1 MGEKREYRR
10 RRRPPEDMELQQ
22 RQVRRRQ
29 TQEPHR
35 QPRRHRSVQEEQPYI
50 DPRRVAQGRR
60 MYRRKAER
68 KKRRRRNILVVILLL
83 LLLVAAYAGA
93 KIWVAV
99 QQWENKAE
107 KSDFTTSDTT
117 DPEEDEIINVA
128 VFGTDEDGVRA
139 DVNMVASFNTGT
151 KELHFI
157 SVPRDSKV
165 IMTKEMTDYL
175 ESKNAY
181 VPEQNGVYGQCKLT
195 ELHAYAGENN
205 RCAFSVAM
213 LEEILGMKMDY
224 YVKVDLSAFR
234 QIVDAVSGVDFN
246 VEERLY
252 YVDPYQDL
260 YIDLYPGMQH
270 LDGDKAEQLVRF
282 RDGYVQKDL
291 KRIEV
296 QQQFIQALIEKVCS
310 SDTLMRNLND
320 LVKVALDCTESNIS
334 VSEALKYVKYVKALD
349 PAKITSDTV
358 PYLGNPGRY
367 VELDEDGIKELVN
380 ERIYGIAPQSSTEEQ
395 EENQFN
401 ESNQEGNQLNEDV

>member
-60 MYRRKAER
+60 MSRRKAER

-234 QIVDAVSGVDFN
+234 QIVDAVGGVDFN

-291 KRIEV
+291 KRMLQI
-296 QQQFIQALIEKVCS
+296 LLLRTCGCHGS
-310 SDTLMRNLND
+310 R
-320 LVKVALDCTESNIS
+320 
-334 VSEALKYVKYVKALD
+334 
-349 PAKITSDTV
+349 
-358 PYLGNPGRY
+358 
-367 VELDEDGIKELVN
+367 
-380 ERIYGIAPQSSTEEQ
+380 
-395 EENQFN
+395 
-401 ESNQEGNQLNEDV
+401 